1 MDQLIVINQPS
12 LIDSYANELALFF
25 KLYERN
31 FPDIDEREDPQII
44 LDRIKYVFSS
54 IEDNGG
60 VIGAWHKDGI
70 RWMAFLMFSLIAI
83 IYIIIFARS
92 SIKKRD

>member
-44 LDRIKYVFSS
+44 LDRIKYVFNS

-60 VIGAWHKDGI
+60 VIGAWQKDGI
-70 RWMAFLMFSLIAI
+70 RWMVFLMFSLIAI

>member
-1 MDQLIVINQPS
+1 MDQLIVINQPF
-12 LIDSYANELALFF
+12 LIDSYANELALFL

-44 LDRIKYVFSS
+44 LDKIKYVFNS

-60 VIGAWHKDGI
+60 VIGAWQKDGI
-70 RWMAFLMFSLIAI
+70 RWMAFLVFSLLPLFIL
-83 IYIIIFARS
+83 
-92 SIKKRD
+92 